1 MKLSTWPIQF
11 NKIFRD
17 SKQYSLS
24 LHQAF
29 TPWCTNGETLPTMRV
44 SSSLIFSDKTGLM
57 NALTSL
63 CTPRFLMGFIS
74 EKWNRTCL
82 CSVWFIWMAREKY
95 TVMFIFFKKM
105 VFKIK
110 GYHLIREMRFDRW
123 EISTTVAIIC
133 SLSPLSSSVSYCLH
147 LVREFKMI
155 TFIWYLLT
163 WEQKAEERQE
173 EGNTQKDSMI
183 KSLGRVFPYLIFPL
197 KLTRT
202 CFNSEEGCIPTV
214 MVWFKVEPL
223 HEAMSQ

>member
-1 MKLSTWPIQF
+1 MGKLFPPWEFPAVLFSATRQVLWTLWLPCAPPDFLWALFQKNETELVYAQCGLYGWPV
-11 NKIFRD
+11 R
-17 SKQYSLS
+17 S
-24 LHQAF
+24 
-29 TPWCTNGETLPTMRV
+29 
-44 SSSLIFSDKTGLM
+44 
-57 NALTSL
+57 
-63 CTPRFLMGFIS
+63 
-74 EKWNRTCL
+74 
-82 CSVWFIWMAREKY
+82 
-95 TVMFIFFKKM
+95 MFIFFKKM